1 MAIDNRY
8 TGIPSEKASR
18 YDDDL
23 HFSPSTFETIDYAIY
38 DYVNEKLD
46 LHSTTNTGWKKTPVV
61 WVSSERSFQI
71 KNNETYR
78 DNEGMIILP
87 VITIERTAIVK
98 DLNTRGAFYGDQFP
112 IQSQPEKGG
121 SLVIARRIK
130 QDKTSNFA
138 NADANKKYNNRVGP
152 NFVRQSTSKVVYE
165 YISIPPIVYVEITY
179 SITLRTEYQQQMNEL
194 MQPFITRP
202 GTINSFMIERE
213 GHRYETFVQGDY
225 SLNNNLS
232 EMTTEERRFETKVD
246 LKVLG
251 YLIGEGNNQDTPKF
265 SIRENAVE
273 VKIPREHV
281 VYDDPLSVSGDGIT
295 NRSNTAVDG
304 KYRE

>member
-1 MAIDNRY
+1 MPIDNKY

-295 NRSNTAVDG
+295 NRTNTAVDG

>member
-1 MAIDNRY
+1 MPTDKRY
-8 TGIPSEKASR
+8 TGIPSEDVSR

-23 HFSPSTFETIDYAIY
+23 HFSPSTFETIDYAMF
-38 DYVNEKLD
+38 DYINDKLD
-46 LHSTTNTGWKKTPVV
+46 LHATTNKGWSKTPVV
-61 WVSSERSFQI
+61 WVASERSFQI
-71 KNNETYR
+71 KNSQTYR
-78 DNEGMIILP
+78 DDEGMIILP
-87 VITIERTAIVK
+87 VITIERNSVVK

-112 IQSQPEKGG
+112 IQSQSEKGG

-138 NADANKKYNNRVGP
+138 NADASRRFNDRVGP
-152 NFVRQSTSKVVYE
+152 KFVRQATKKVVYE
-165 YISIPPIVYVEITY
+165 YISIPPIVYVEINY

-202 GTINSFMIERE
+202 GTINSFLIERD
-213 GHRYETFVQGDY
+213 GHRYETFVQGNY
-225 SLNNNLS
+225 ALNNNIDD
-232 EMTTEERRFETKVD
+232 MTLEERRFETKVD

-251 YLIGEGNNQDTPKF
+251 YLIGEGNNQNTPKY

-273 VKIPREHV
+273 VKIPRERV
-281 VYDDPLSVSGDGIT
+281 VWSDPLSVSGDGIT
-295 NRSNTAVDG
+295 NRENTAVDG